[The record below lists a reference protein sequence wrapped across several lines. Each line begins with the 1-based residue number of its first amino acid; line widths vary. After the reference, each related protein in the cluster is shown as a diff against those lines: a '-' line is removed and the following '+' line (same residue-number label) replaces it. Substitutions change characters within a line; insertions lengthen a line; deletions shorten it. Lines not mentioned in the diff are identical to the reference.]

1 MMIHNG
7 ETYQTN
13 FQRAALLIESTCAP
27 EPLESGR
34 AKAWIFMKSVYGVF
48 RDEAEAIG
56 LKVCPDTYFGRW
68 EQQKGREQDVKSIR
82 GSIDKI
88 MGFIGIFQSF
98 VKLSEWTENGLVL
111 EKEKL
116 KIPALFYKVLD
127 KMQVAY
133 QKKDEIT
140 IVLEKE
146 CADALK
152 ELAKIAEANATDT
165 EGKKREDYELVYF
178 SRIVY
183 EPKKDWLTE
192 NLDQI
197 MNANGRLI
205 SLCEELEKQ
214 GFYHQVYID
223 GRRLSMN
230 YLKNCVANP
239 GPLKMSFGER
249 TRLGIE
255 VSMEDIH
262 LDAAI
267 LSLRLPYYRTMLEKF
282 DQYPSEMQ
290 AFMLEHTK
298 TCDGCRYCVQ
308 TDKTGKKPLAAVPVT
323 GSRKCP
329 IYPSFS
335 YSFSEIP
342 DILGKFLLA
351 CEETLCL
358 EQ

>member
-1 MMIHNG
+1 MTIHNG

-27 EPLESGR
+27 MPLESDR
-34 AKAWIFMKSVYGVF
+34 AKAWEFIKSAYKVF
-48 RDEAEAIG
+48 RDEAEEVR
-56 LKVCPDTYFGRW
+56 LKVGTDTYFSRW

-88 MGFIGIFQSF
+88 MGFIGILQSF
-98 VKLSEWTENGLVL
+98 VKLSEWKDDGLVL

-127 KMQVAY
+127 RMQVAY
-133 QKKDEIT
+133 RKKDGTT

-152 ELAKIAEANATDT
+152 ELARIAEANALDT

-183 EPKKDWLTE
+183 EPEKDWLTE

-197 MNANGRLI
+197 MNANGKLI
-205 SLCEELEKQ
+205 ALCEELKKQ

-255 VSMEDIH
+255 VSVEDIH
-262 LDAAI
+262 LDAVI
-267 LSLRLPYYRTMLEKF
+267 LSLRLPNYRTILEKF
-282 DQYPSEMQ
+282 DQYPSDIQE
-290 AFMLEHTK
+290 FMLEHAK
-298 TCDGCRYCVQ
+298 TCDGCGYCVQ
-308 TDKTGKKPLAAVPVT
+308 TDKTGKKPLATVPVA
-323 GSRKCP
+323 GSKKCP
-329 IYPSFS
+329 LYPSFS

-342 DILGKFLLA
+342 DILGTFLLS
-351 CEETLCL
+351 CGESLI
-358 EQ
+358 